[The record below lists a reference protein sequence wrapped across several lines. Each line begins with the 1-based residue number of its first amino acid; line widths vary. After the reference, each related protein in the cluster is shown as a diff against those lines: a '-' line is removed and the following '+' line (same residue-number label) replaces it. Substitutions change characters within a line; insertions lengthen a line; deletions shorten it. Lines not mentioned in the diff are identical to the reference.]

1 MFMNS
6 IKESK
11 PISILLIACIYIMAA
26 AIGLGVYMLLPFV
39 FWAKLLIADIVC
51 TVFVFVFSL
60 IFKNASVYDPYWSVQ
75 PIVIVLFFASRYMI
89 APATLLLIISIVYWG
104 IRLTGNWAYT
114 FGGLKYQDW
123 RYTKFENETGR
134 LYPLINFAGIHLM
147 PTLIVYLCTLPAV
160 FVIRLEL
167 KANLGSY
174 IGALI
179 CIGAA
184 TLQLVSDIQMH
195 KYRKSGKHG
204 LIREGIWKYARHPN
218 YLGEILMW
226 WGVGI
231 QAVSLLPGRWYLLA
245 GALANTIMFF
255 TVSIPLA
262 DRRQAEKPGY
272 AEYKASTRILLPIP
286 KKTN

>member
-1 MFMNS
+1 MDL

-11 PISILLIACIYIMAA
+11 TLSILLIASIYIMAA
-26 AIGLGVYMLLPFV
+26 ALGLGVYMLMPFA
-39 FWAKLLIADIVC
+39 FWAKLLIADIAC
-51 TVFVFVFSL
+51 TVFVFIFSM

-75 PIVIVLFFASRYMI
+75 PIVIVVFFACGHMI
-89 APATLLLIISIVYWG
+89 TLPSLLLLISIIYWG

-114 FGGLKYQDW
+114 FGGLKHQDW
-123 RYTKFENETGR
+123 RYTKFENESGKI
-134 LYPLINFAGIHLM
+134 YPLINLAGIHLM

-160 FVIRLEL
+160 FVIRNEL
-167 KANLGSY
+167 SANAGSV
-174 IGALI
+174 IGMAV

-184 TLQLVSDIQMH
+184 TLQLFSDVQMQR
-195 KYRKSGKHG
+195 YRKSGEHG
-204 LIREGIWKYARHPN
+204 LIRTGLWKYARHPN

-231 QAVSLLPGRWYLLA
+231 QAVSVMPDHWYLLA

-262 DRRQAEKPGY
+262 DKRQSQKPGY
-272 AEYKASTRILLPIP
+272 AEYKAATRNLLPIP
-286 KKTN
+286 KKA

>member
-1 MFMNS
+1 MDL

-11 PISILLIACIYIMAA
+11 TLSILLIASIYIMAA
-26 AIGLGVYMLLPFV
+26 ALGLGVYMLMPFA
-39 FWAKLLIADIVC
+39 FWAKLLIADIAC
-51 TVFVFVFSL
+51 TVFVFIFSM

-75 PIVIVLFFASRYMI
+75 PIVIVVFFACGHMI
-89 APATLLLIISIVYWG
+89 TLPSLLLLISIIYWG

-114 FGGLKYQDW
+114 FGGLKHQDW
-123 RYTKFENETGR
+123 RYTKFENESGKI
-134 LYPLINFAGIHLM
+134 YPLINLAGIHLM

-160 FVIRLEL
+160 FVIRNEL
-167 KANLGSY
+167 SANAGSV
-174 IGALI
+174 IGMAV

-184 TLQLVSDIQMH
+184 TLQLFSDVQMQR
-195 KYRKSGKHG
+195 YRKSGEHG
-204 LIREGIWKYARHPN
+204 LIRTGLWKYARHPN

-231 QAVSLLPGRWYLLA
+231 QAVSVMPDHWYLLA

-262 DRRQAEKPGY
+262 DKRQSQKPGY
-272 AEYKASTRILLPIP
+272 AEYKAATRSLLPIP
-286 KKTN
+286 KKA

>member
-1 MFMNS
+1 MDL

-11 PISILLIACIYIMAA
+11 TLSILLIASIYIMAA
-26 AIGLGVYMLLPFV
+26 ALGLGVYMLMPFP
-39 FWAKLLIADIVC
+39 FWAKLLIADAVC
-51 TVFVFVFSL
+51 TVFVFIFSM

-75 PIVIVLFFASRYMI
+75 PIVIVVFFACGHMI
-89 APATLLLIISIVYWG
+89 TLPSLLILISIIYWG

-114 FGGLKYQDW
+114 FGGLKHQDW
-123 RYTKFENETGR
+123 RYTKFENESGKI
-134 LYPLINFAGIHLM
+134 YPLINLAGIHLM

-160 FVIRLEL
+160 FVIRNEL
-167 KANLGSY
+167 SANAGSV
-174 IGALI
+174 IGMAV

-184 TLQLVSDIQMH
+184 TLQLFSDVQMQR
-195 KYRKSGKHG
+195 YRKSGEHG
-204 LIREGIWKYARHPN
+204 LIRTGLWKYARHPN

-231 QAVSLLPGRWYLLA
+231 QAVSVMPDHWYLLA

-262 DRRQAEKPGY
+262 DKRQSQKPGY
-272 AEYKASTRILLPIP
+272 AEYKAATRSLLPIP
-286 KKTN
+286 KKA

>member
-1 MFMNS
+1 MDL

-11 PISILLIACIYIMAA
+11 TLSILLIASIYIMAA
-26 AIGLGVYMLLPFV
+26 ALGLGVYMLMPFA
-39 FWAKLLIADIVC
+39 FWAKLLIADIAC
-51 TVFVFVFSL
+51 TVFVFIFSM

-75 PIVIVLFFASRYMI
+75 PIVIVVFFACGHMI
-89 APATLLLIISIVYWG
+89 TLPSLLLLISIIYWG

-114 FGGLKYQDW
+114 FGGLKHQDW
-123 RYTKFENETGR
+123 RYTKFENESGKI
-134 LYPLINFAGIHLM
+134 YPLINLAGIHLM

-160 FVIRLEL
+160 FVIRNEL
-167 KANLGSY
+167 SANAGSV
-174 IGALI
+174 IGMAV

-184 TLQLVSDIQMH
+184 TLQLFSDVQMQ
-195 KYRKSGKHG
+195 KYRKSGENG
-204 LIREGIWKYARHPN
+204 LIRTGLWKYARHPN

-231 QAVSLLPGRWYLLA
+231 QAVSVMPDHWYLLA

-262 DRRQAEKPGY
+262 DKRQAQKPGY
-272 AEYKASTRILLPIP
+272 AEYKAATRSLLPIP
-286 KKTN
+286 KKA

>member
-1 MFMNS
+1 MDL

-11 PISILLIACIYIMAA
+11 TLSILLIASIYIMAA
-26 AIGLGVYMLLPFV
+26 ALGLGVYMLMPFA
-39 FWAKLLIADIVC
+39 FWAKLLIADIAC
-51 TVFVFVFSL
+51 TVFVFIFSM

-75 PIVIVLFFASRYMI
+75 PIVIVVFFACGHMI
-89 APATLLLIISIVYWG
+89 TLPSLLILISIIYWG

-114 FGGLKYQDW
+114 FGGLKHQDW
-123 RYTKFENETGR
+123 RYTKFENESGKI
-134 LYPLINFAGIHLM
+134 YPLINLAGIHLM

-160 FVIRLEL
+160 FVIRNEL
-167 KANLGSY
+167 SANAGSV
-174 IGALI
+174 IGMAV

-184 TLQLVSDIQMH
+184 TLQLFSDVQMQ
-195 KYRKSGKHG
+195 KYRKSGENG
-204 LIREGIWKYARHPN
+204 LIRTGLWKYARHPN

-231 QAVSLLPGRWYLLA
+231 QAVSVMPDHWYLLA

-262 DRRQAEKPGY
+262 DKRQSQKPGY
-272 AEYKASTRILLPIP
+272 AEYKAATRSLLPIP
-286 KKTN
+286 KKA

>member
-1 MFMNS
+1 MDL

-11 PISILLIACIYIMAA
+11 TLSILLIASIYIMAA
-26 AIGLGVYMLLPFV
+26 ALGLGVYMLMPFA
-39 FWAKLLIADIVC
+39 FWAKLLIADIAC
-51 TVFVFVFSL
+51 TVFVFIFSM

-75 PIVIVLFFASRYMI
+75 PIVIVVFFACGHMI
-89 APATLLLIISIVYWG
+89 TLPSLLLLISIIYWG

-114 FGGLKYQDW
+114 FGGLKHQDW
-123 RYTKFENETGR
+123 RYTKFENESGKI
-134 LYPLINFAGIHLM
+134 YPLINLAGIHLM

-160 FVIRLEL
+160 FVIRNEL
-167 KANLGSY
+167 SANAGSV
-174 IGALI
+174 IGMAV

-184 TLQLVSDIQMH
+184 TLQLFSDVQMQ
-195 KYRKSGKHG
+195 KYRKSGENG
-204 LIREGIWKYARHPN
+204 LIRTGLWKYARLPN

-231 QAVSLLPGRWYLLA
+231 QAVSVMPDHWYLLA

-262 DRRQAEKPGY
+262 DKRQSQKPGY
-272 AEYKASTRILLPIP
+272 AEYKAATRNLLPIP
-286 KKTN
+286 KKA

>member
-1 MFMNS
+1 MDL

-11 PISILLIACIYIMAA
+11 TLSILLIASIYIMAA
-26 AIGLGVYMLLPFV
+26 ALGLGVYMLMPFA
-39 FWAKLLIADIVC
+39 FWAKLLIADIAC
-51 TVFVFVFSL
+51 TVFVFIFSM

-75 PIVIVLFFASRYMI
+75 PIVIVVFFACGHMI
-89 APATLLLIISIVYWG
+89 TLPSLLLLISIIYWG

-114 FGGLKYQDW
+114 FGGLKHQDW
-123 RYTKFENETGR
+123 RYTKFENESGKI
-134 LYPLINFAGIHLM
+134 YPLINLAGIHLM

-160 FVIRLEL
+160 FVIRNEL
-167 KANLGSY
+167 SANAGSV
-174 IGALI
+174 IGMAV

-184 TLQLVSDIQMH
+184 TLQLFSDVQMQ
-195 KYRKSGKHG
+195 KYRKSGENG
-204 LIREGIWKYARHPN
+204 LIRTGLWKYARHPN

-231 QAVSLLPGRWYLLA
+231 QAVSVMPDHWYLLA

-262 DRRQAEKPGY
+262 DKRQSQKPGY
-272 AEYKASTRILLPIP
+272 AEYKAATRILLPIP
-286 KKTN
+286 KKA

>member
-1 MFMNS
+1 MDL

-11 PISILLIACIYIMAA
+11 TLSILLIASIYIMAA
-26 AIGLGVYMLLPFV
+26 ALGLGVYMLMPFA
-39 FWAKLLIADIVC
+39 FWAKLLIADIAC
-51 TVFVFVFSL
+51 TVFVFIFSM

-75 PIVIVLFFASRYMI
+75 PIVIVVFFACGHMI
-89 APATLLLIISIVYWG
+89 TLPSLLLLISIIYWG

-114 FGGLKYQDW
+114 FGGLKHQDW
-123 RYTKFENETGR
+123 RYTKFENESGKI
-134 LYPLINFAGIHLM
+134 YPLINLAGIHLM

-160 FVIRLEL
+160 FVIRSEL
-167 KANLGSY
+167 SANAGSV
-174 IGALI
+174 IGMAV

-184 TLQLVSDIQMH
+184 TLQLFSDMQMQR
-195 KYRKSGKHG
+195 YRKSGRHG
-204 LIREGIWKYARHPN
+204 LIRTGLWKYARHPN

-231 QAVSLLPGRWYLLA
+231 QAVSVMPDHWYLLA

-262 DRRQAEKPGY
+262 DKRQSQKPGY
-272 AEYKASTRILLPIP
+272 AEYKAATRSLLPIP
-286 KKTN
+286 KKA

>member
-1 MFMNS
+1 MDL

-11 PISILLIACIYIMAA
+11 TLSILLIASIYIMAA
-26 AIGLGVYMLLPFV
+26 ALGLGVYMLMPFA
-39 FWAKLLIADIVC
+39 FWAKLLIADIAC
-51 TVFVFVFSL
+51 TVFVFIFSM

-75 PIVIVLFFASRYMI
+75 PIVIVVFFACGHMI
-89 APATLLLIISIVYWG
+89 TLPSLLLLISIIYWG

-114 FGGLKYQDW
+114 FGGLKHQDW
-123 RYTKFENETGR
+123 RYTKFENESGKI
-134 LYPLINFAGIHLM
+134 YPLINLAGIHLM

-160 FVIRLEL
+160 FVIRNEL
-167 KANLGSY
+167 SANAGSV
-174 IGALI
+174 IGMAV

-184 TLQLVSDIQMH
+184 TLQLFSDVQMQR
-195 KYRKSGKHG
+195 YRKSGENG
-204 LIREGIWKYARHPN
+204 LIRTGLWKYARHPN

-231 QAVSLLPGRWYLLA
+231 QAVSVMPDHWYLLA

-262 DRRQAEKPGY
+262 DKRQSQKPGY
-272 AEYKASTRILLPIP
+272 AEYKAATRSLLPIP
-286 KKTN
+286 KKA

>member
-1 MFMNS
+1 MDL

-11 PISILLIACIYIMAA
+11 TLSILLIASIYIMAA
-26 AIGLGVYMLLPFV
+26 ALGLGVYMLMPFP
-39 FWAKLLIADIVC
+39 FWAKLLIADAVC
-51 TVFVFVFSL
+51 TVFVFIFSM

-75 PIVIVLFFASRYMI
+75 PIVIVVFFACGHMI
-89 APATLLLIISIVYWG
+89 TLPSLLLLISIIYWG

-114 FGGLKYQDW
+114 FGGLKHQDW
-123 RYTKFENETGR
+123 RYTKFENESGKI
-134 LYPLINFAGIHLM
+134 YPLINLAGIHLM

-160 FVIRLEL
+160 FVIRNEL
-167 KANLGSY
+167 SANAGSV
-174 IGALI
+174 IGMAV

-184 TLQLVSDIQMH
+184 TLQLFSDVQMQ
-195 KYRKSGKHG
+195 KYRKSGEHG
-204 LIREGIWKYARHPN
+204 LIRTGLWKYARHPN

-231 QAVSLLPGRWYLLA
+231 QAVSVMPDHWYLLA

-262 DRRQAEKPGY
+262 DKRQAQKPGY
-272 AEYKASTRILLPIP
+272 AEYKAATRSLLPIP
-286 KKTN
+286 KKA

>member
-1 MFMNS
+1 MDL

-11 PISILLIACIYIMAA
+11 TLSILLIASIYIMAA
-26 AIGLGVYMLLPFV
+26 ALGLGVYMLMPFA
-39 FWAKLLIADIVC
+39 FWAKLLIADIAC
-51 TVFVFVFSL
+51 TVFVFIFSM

-75 PIVIVLFFASRYMI
+75 PIVIVVFFACGHMI
-89 APATLLLIISIVYWG
+89 TLPSLLLLISIIYWG

-114 FGGLKYQDW
+114 FGGLKHQDW
-123 RYTKFENETGR
+123 RYTKFENESGKI
-134 LYPLINFAGIHLM
+134 YPLINLAGIHLM

-160 FVIRLEL
+160 FVIRNEL
-167 KANLGSY
+167 SANAGSV
-174 IGALI
+174 IGMAV

-184 TLQLVSDIQMH
+184 TLQLFSDVQMQ
-195 KYRKSGKHG
+195 KYRKSGENG
-204 LIREGIWKYARHPN
+204 LIRTGLWKYARHPN

-231 QAVSLLPGRWYLLA
+231 QAVSVMPDHWYLLA

-262 DRRQAEKPGY
+262 DKRQSQKPGY
-272 AEYKASTRILLPIP
+272 AEYKAATRSLLPIP
-286 KKTN
+286 KKA

>member
-1 MFMNS
+1 MDL

-11 PISILLIACIYIMAA
+11 TLSILLIASIYIMAA
-26 AIGLGVYMLLPFV
+26 ALGLGVYMLMPFA
-39 FWAKLLIADIVC
+39 FWAKLLIADIAC
-51 TVFVFVFSL
+51 TVFVFIFSM

-75 PIVIVLFFASRYMI
+75 PIVIVVFFACGHMI
-89 APATLLLIISIVYWG
+89 TLPSLLILISIIYWG

-114 FGGLKYQDW
+114 FGGLKHQDW
-123 RYTKFENETGR
+123 RYTKFENESGKI
-134 LYPLINFAGIHLM
+134 YPLINLAGIHLM

-160 FVIRLEL
+160 FVIRNEL
-167 KANLGSY
+167 SANAGSV
-174 IGALI
+174 IGMAV

-184 TLQLVSDIQMH
+184 TLQLFSDVQMQR
-195 KYRKSGKHG
+195 YRKSGEHG
-204 LIREGIWKYARHPN
+204 LIRTGLWKYARHPN

-231 QAVSLLPGRWYLLA
+231 QAVSVMPDHWYLLA

-262 DRRQAEKPGY
+262 DKRQSQKPGY
-272 AEYKASTRILLPIP
+272 AEYKAATRSLLPIP
-286 KKTN
+286 KKA

>member
-1 MFMNS
+1 MDL

-11 PISILLIACIYIMAA
+11 TLSILLIASIYIMAA
-26 AIGLGVYMLLPFV
+26 ALGLGVYMLMPFA
-39 FWAKLLIADIVC
+39 FWAKLLIADIAC
-51 TVFVFVFSL
+51 TVFVFIFSM

-75 PIVIVLFFASRYMI
+75 PIVIVVFFACGHMI
-89 APATLLLIISIVYWG
+89 TLPSLLLLISIIYWG

-114 FGGLKYQDW
+114 FGGLKHQDW
-123 RYTKFENETGR
+123 RYTKFENESGKI
-134 LYPLINFAGIHLM
+134 YPLINLAGIHLM

-160 FVIRLEL
+160 LVIRNEL
-167 KANLGSY
+167 SANAGSV
-174 IGALI
+174 IGMAV

-184 TLQLVSDIQMH
+184 TLQLFSDVQMQR
-195 KYRKSGKHG
+195 YRKSGEHG
-204 LIREGIWKYARHPN
+204 LNRTGLWKYARHPN

-231 QAVSLLPGRWYLLA
+231 QAVSVMPDHWYLLA

-262 DRRQAEKPGY
+262 DKRQSQKPGY
-272 AEYKASTRILLPIP
+272 AEYKAATRNLLPIP
-286 KKTN
+286 KKA